1 MTLIEYRPDGVE
13 IEVPIVRRVVPDKP
27 GVRGIFT
34 SATEAVRP
42 KPEGID
48 KVRWTLAPKPKL
60 LSEIVELAEL
70 PARTLAG

>member
-1 MTLIEYRPDGVE
+1 MIEYRPDGVE

-27 GVRGIFT
+27 GVRGILT

-48 KVRWTLAPKPKL
+48 EVRWTLAPKPKL

>member
-13 IEVPIVRRVVPDKP
+13 IEVPIVRRVVPDEP
-27 GVRGIFT
+27 GVRGIFM

-42 KPEGID
+42 RPEGMD
-48 KVRWTLAPKPKL
+48 KVRWTLAPKPRL